1 MSRPVEAGRVPEVVL
16 YTTTW
21 CPYCVRAKALLRR
34 KGATFREVNVEE
46 VPGAREEMEAR
57 SGRMTVPQVFVGE
70 VHVGGCDDL
79 HALDQAGGLD
89 RLLAE

>member
-21 CPYCVRAKALLRR
+21 CPHCVRAKALLRR
-34 KGATFREVNVEE
+34 KGASFREVNVEE

-70 VHVGGCDDL
+70 LNVGGSDDL
-79 HALDQAGGLD
+79 HALDRDGGLD
-89 RLLAE
+89 RLLA